1 MHMVSKFASTPS
13 FKRSLL
19 AMAATF
25 CASGAFSAA
34 VAPAEWDAMLAE
46 VKKKGAASVVAHVM
60 PVSLD
65 ELGKEASKAKVAVVT
80 SRLLAELGNTAR
92 EAGRWDNQGGQMAL
106 RLTEAGLKIL
116 RNSGNAIHF
125 YPGRD
130 WIAASGLSDSDGS
143 LTAIEQQLQSKG
155 SANVQVT
162 LNVDG
167 LDYEL
172 DAPGKSS
179 SASGYR
185 AWAGATSSAQ
195 AVASQALNLLG
206 KLKESEASDKAAAV
220 QKFQSLAAQT
230 ARASKDLEVEF
241 SLRLTR
247 EGLEKLSESKDVRGL
262 RLVGYKD
269 PRPARF
275 DDEALAHAEKYGFA
289 PVIISVRNPMAA
301 GFPSKASVE
310 SAIGANKRTL
320 NGVLA
325 HAGILAHGVQE
336 FARFAA
342 MSIRLSAA
350 QLRGLKTS
358 GDTRLL
364 QVQLNKPLGN
374 AQLFTSTQ
382 TANFPVAWNAGYRG
396 AAIPSIPQSVTQNIV
411 VMDSGVRADHRFLR
425 NAAGSSK
432 ITFRACFGTNE
443 TIGTTVWTSNCVNQ
457 VGTTGDSPLD
467 NLLDYSAPNDAHCQ
481 FKFDKRDCQ
490 HGTHVAGIA
499 AGRTTTPFS
508 PLFQGVANQ
517 ANIIAI
523 QVMSYDQAGIQR
535 PRTFPTDILAATEAV
550 VANVVTPGATSWPY
564 SINLSFGSEGINAA
578 ECGNASIPLRDAI
591 QTLYN
596 TGIPVIAA
604 TGNGSSR
611 AGVSLPACMPRV
623 IKVAALH
630 NDAQG
635 TTIAS
640 FSNLGKPSNFPGD
653 PFFLAPGGGGGTNI
667 VSAISGGIDTDT
679 TGIDGTS
686 QATPHVTGLYA
697 LIKSVMPQ
705 WTIAEMSAWINSS
718 ASQPLQPVCIAA
730 SAPCPA
736 ANQVIFRRIRLP
748 GSL

>member
-1 MHMVSKFASTPS
+1 MEEA
-13 FKRSLL
+13 
-19 AMAATF
+19 
-25 CASGAFSAA
+25 
-34 VAPAEWDAMLAE
+34 
-46 VKKKGAASVVAHVM
+46 KKKGAASVVAHVM

-143 LTAIEQQLQSKG
+143 LTAIEQQLQNKG
-155 SANVQVT
+155 FANVQVT

-269 PRPARF
+269 PRPVQF

-289 PVIISVRNPMAA
+289 PVIISVRTPFEG
-301 GFPSKASVE
+301 GFASKASWE
-310 SAIGANKRTL
+310 SEARANKQSMDA
-320 NGVLA
+320 VLA
-325 HAGILAHGVQE
+325 HAGIKPEQAQVQY
-336 FARFAA
+336 FSLFGGMGA
-342 MSIRLSAA
+342 RLSAA
-350 QLRGLKTS
+350 QLKSLKD
-358 GDTRLL
+358 GADGRLL
-364 QVQLNKPLGN
+364 QVTLSKPGTAHLI
-374 AQLFTSTQ
+374 TSTP
-382 TANFPVAWNAGYRG
+382 TANFPEVWAKGYRG
-396 AAIPSIPQSVTQNIV
+396 AGQKIV
-411 VMDSGVRADHRFLR
+411 IMDTGVKSNHDFLK

-432 ITFRACFGTNE
+432 VTFRACFGTN
-443 TIGTTVWTSNCVNQ
+443 TTLSGVTWRSNCLSQNA
-457 VGTTGDSPLD
+457 TGDSPLD
-467 NLLDYSAPNDAHCQ
+467 NLHDYSAPNDAYCN
-481 FKFDKRDCQ
+481 FKPAAFASSSCR

-499 AGRTTTPFS
+499 AGRNRAPFTS
-508 PLFQGVANQ
+508 AFQGVANE
-517 ANIIAI
+517 AEIIA
-523 QVMSYDQAGIQR
+523 VNVFSYDLAGVQPAR
-535 PRTFPTDILAATEAV
+535 FFPEDIIAATEEVAKAV
-550 VANVVTPGATSWPY
+550 TANVPTNPY
-564 SINLSFGSEGINAA
+564 SINMSLGGLGRTSASATCDSATPAMKVAVLKLFNA
-578 ECGNASIPLRDAI
+578 GV
-591 QTLYN
+591 
-596 TGIPVIAA
+596 PVIAS
-604 TGNGSSR
+604 TGNDSDRTGI
-611 AGVSLPACMPRV
+611 LWPACVSKV
-623 IKVAALH
+623 IKVAAMN

-635 TTIAS
+635 TTVADY
-640 FSNLGKPSNFPGD
+640 SNFGRPINYPGD
-653 PFFLAPGGGGGTNI
+653 QFFLAPGGGGGTSVI
-667 VSAISGGIDTDT
+667 SSVSGGTSLETDAYV
-679 TGIDGTS
+679 GTS
-686 QATPHVTGLYA
+686 MAAPHVTGLYA
-697 LIKSVMPQ
+697 LIKS
-705 WTIAEMSAWINSS
+705 
-718 ASQPLQPVCIAA
+718 ASPLMTVQQMTDYIKNTASKPVNVCIPAA
-730 SAPCPA
+730 TPCPA
-736 ANQVIFRRIRLP
+736 SNLFTFRSIFAK
-748 GSL
+748 